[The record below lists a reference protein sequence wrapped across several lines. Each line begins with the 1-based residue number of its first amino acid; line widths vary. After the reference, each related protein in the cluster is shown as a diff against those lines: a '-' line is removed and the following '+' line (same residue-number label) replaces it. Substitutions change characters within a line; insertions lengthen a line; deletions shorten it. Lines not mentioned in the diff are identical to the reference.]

1 MSKMIAN
8 LFLQNIGRYMII
20 FIGQPIVSFIFLY
33 LSYKIIT
40 RKTNKST
47 IFLSLAYLMVSLSF
61 LLNLFYILFSLFLPL
76 KILFF
81 LYKLIAYTLFLGPAF
96 LLIFL
101 SSLLGKYNLKYQILY
116 LILYNLSILYLIF
129 FYDEIDI
136 DPISLRPSF
145 SWEFLISTYLFL
157 SFFALLPILWYSIT
171 LTMYIQNKILRKRF
185 NYVTI
190 GVIFMLLCFY
200 GAILYNTWESEVY
213 SSIWSFISLTLLP
226 SAAIITYLG
235 LIPNLS

>member
-1 MSKMIAN
+1 
-8 LFLQNIGRYMII
+8 MII

-157 SFFALLPILWYSIT
+157 SFFALLPILRYSIT
-171 LTMYIQNKILRKRF
+171 LTRHIQNKILRKRF